1 MAGSAPLTSGSKCV
15 FPQGASVYYG
25 PMNKS
30 SILRPAGA
38 YISAML
44 FAAVAQADERTS
56 DGPQTGHVHG
66 RAQLNLVVESGF
78 VHIELISP
86 AVNIIGFE
94 HAPVSGPEHA
104 ARQKAFSTLEDAE
117 RLFRF
122 DKSAGCSAEQTGVAP
137 GSKLTAQPAG
147 QDAHHHHEAGDDESG
162 DAQHTDIVAT
172 YRFSCN
178 SPDGPVTLRVG
189 LFDAFPAIDSLVVQ
203 YITDSQQGG
212 ITLSSGKPV
221 LTF

>member
-1 MAGSAPLTSGSKCV
+1 
-15 FPQGASVYYG
+15 
-25 PMNKS
+25 MNKN

-38 YISAML
+38 CISAML
-44 FAAVAQADERTS
+44 FAAVAQADERAS
-56 DGPQTGHVHG
+56 HGPQTRHVHG
-66 RAQLNLVVESGF
+66 RAQLNLVADGGL

-86 AVNIIGFE
+86 AANIVGFE
-94 HAPVSGPEHA
+94 HAPVSEPEHA

-122 DKSAGCSAEQTGVAP
+122 DKSAGCRAEQADIAP
-137 GSKLTAQPAG
+137 GSTLTAQPAH
-147 QDAHHHHEAGDDESG
+147 QDAHHHHEAGDDGRE

-172 YRFSCN
+172 YRFSCDAA
-178 SPDGPVTLRVG
+178 DGPVTLRVG
-189 LFDAFPAIDSLVVQ
+189 LFDAFPAIDALVVQ

-212 ITLSSGKPV
+212 TTLGRGEPV